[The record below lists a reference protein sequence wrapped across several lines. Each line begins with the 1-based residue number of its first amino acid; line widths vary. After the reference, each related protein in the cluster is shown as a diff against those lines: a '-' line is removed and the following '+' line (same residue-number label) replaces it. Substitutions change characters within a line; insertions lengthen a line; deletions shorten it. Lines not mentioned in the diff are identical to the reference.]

1 LTISLLLTVADLVEM
16 LEKMEESVEEVD
28 DEVRSDMQLLP
39 LQRLKSELLL
49 KEKREDV
56 LVVEDE
62 DQQVQDDDV
71 GEEVEVEVLERKYFL
86 QESS

>member
-71 GEEVEVEVLERKYFL
+71 GEEVEVEVLERKYSL
-86 QESS
+86 RESS

>member
-1 LTISLLLTVADLVEM
+1 M

-28 DEVRSDMQLLP
+28 DEVTSDKQLLP

-49 KEKREDV
+49 KERRDDV

-71 GEEVEVEVLERKYFL
+71 GEEVEEEVLGRKYSL
-86 QESS
+86 RESS

>member
-1 LTISLLLTVADLVEM
+1 LTISLLLTIADLVEM

-71 GEEVEVEVLERKYFL
+71 GEEVEVEVLERKYSL
-86 QESS
+86 RESS